1 MKSLKAVLAIALS
14 TVGVGSGV
22 AFGVANFSGSVIEK
36 TKAET
41 VSSSLIVK
49 LGNIGKWSED
59 GAKIAAYLTDDS
71 SNYWSDLQTL
81 TSSKNIYKIDYSISF
96 TPTKLIFVRMNPA
109 ATSGNWNQKW
119 NQTGDLAFKEAT
131 YLQDQWDP
139 STSQCSQWTL
149 TASVRSNEV
158 ESFGTKTTLSSIGLN
173 SSGNP
178 EVSGYVSLN
187 QNEEFKVLA
196 GDGVWSGYYGRPDAL
211 SSYFEGGSLTG
222 RADNNPNIKC
232 LVAGT
237 YEFFFDTET
246 KRIWITRK
254 DIVDADGFA
263 DYFLKNLGCDETGA
277 TEPTG
282 WATLASTY
290 SNLSSEAKD
299 VLYNAVA
306 DVNGDNIARCV
317 YWYDYALRAHSGLTK
332 FMVNSSGNPRALNT
346 NIIESINGNTYIIVI
361 TVMSIIGITSI
372 GLTFYFKK
380 RKHQ

>member
-158 ESFGTKTTLSSIGLN
+158 ESFGTKTTLSS
-173 SSGNP
+173 
-178 EVSGYVSLN
+178 
-187 QNEEFKVLA
+187 Q
-196 GDGVWSGYYGRPDAL
+196 
-211 SSYFEGGSLTG
+211 
-222 RADNNPNIKC
+222 
-232 LVAGT
+232 
-237 YEFFFDTET
+237 
-246 KRIWITRK
+246 
-254 DIVDADGFA
+254 
-263 DYFLKNLGCDETGA
+263 
-277 TEPTG
+277 
-282 WATLASTY
+282 
-290 SNLSSEAKD
+290 
-299 VLYNAVA
+299 
-306 DVNGDNIARCV
+306 
-317 YWYDYALRAHSGLTK
+317 
-332 FMVNSSGNPRALNT
+332 
-346 NIIESINGNTYIIVI
+346 
-361 TVMSIIGITSI
+361 
-372 GLTFYFKK
+372 
-380 RKHQ
+380 